1 MNLDDTSRWII
12 QGVAIAVAMILGLMW
27 RELGGIKKEM
37 KESNDSIK
45 DLAIKQ
51 TKDDTRIALLEK
63 IIDRLPCI
71 SNNLPSC
78 KP

>member
-12 QGVAIAVAMILGLMW
+12 QGVAIAVTMILGMMW

-51 TKDDTRIALLEK
+51 STGDTRIASIEK
-63 IIDRLPCI
+63 TLDRLPCI
-71 SNNLPSC
+71 MKPTGC
-78 KP
+78 KE